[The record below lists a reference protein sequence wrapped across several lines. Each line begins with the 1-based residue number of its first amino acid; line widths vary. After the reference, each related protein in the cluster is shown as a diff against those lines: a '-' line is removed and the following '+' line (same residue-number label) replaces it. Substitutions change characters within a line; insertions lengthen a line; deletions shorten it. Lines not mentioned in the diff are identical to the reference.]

1 MSNTMLKLTEKQE
14 AFCQAY
20 AVCLNAA
27 QAAEEAG
34 YSDVQTEGYRLL
46 RKPHIVER
54 IKELCSERSQRYGID
69 RDWVIAEALENYQ
82 RCMQQVKPQLNSKT
96 GKPILGEDEE
106 GNTAAVFTYNA
117 NMAHKFLDL
126 ISKLTGSYPSDK
138 LDVKI
143 SEDDVVKRM
152 LRGRGGQSPED

>member
-1 MSNTMLKLTEKQE
+1 MSEFKLTEKQE

-20 AVCLNAA
+20 AVYLSAPKAA
-27 QAAEEAG
+27 SEAG
-34 YSDVQTEGYRLL
+34 YADVQTEGYRLL
-46 RKPHIVER
+46 RKEHVVER
-54 IKELCSERSQRYGID
+54 IKELCAERSQRFGID

-96 GKPILGEDEE
+96 GKPILGEDED
-106 GNTAAVFTYNA
+106 GNQAAIFTYNS

-126 ISKLTGSYPSDK
+126 ISKLTNSYPSDK
-138 LDVKI
+138 LEVQV

-152 LRGRGGQSPED
+152 LRGRGSGSTEAD